1 MSNRIYTAI
10 KQAFWRYFELMLNP
24 KRSGRQMA
32 EGVES
37 TGRLFNGRED
47 LSGFV
52 ALLRISSSSALNR
65 Q

>member
-10 KQAFWRYFELMLNP
+10 KRAFWRYFELVINAN
-24 KRSGRQMA
+24 RSGRQMA
-32 EGVES
+32 EGMES

-52 ALLRISSSSALNR
+52 ALSRISSSSALNR